1 MAYLPNFTKKKEMKV
16 KQYNFLFLIVFVVA
30 VVSLGGCRS
39 DKPANDNVQP
49 LQPYEEL
56 VTNQDTVAV
65 IQLVDRFFGYIMEGH
80 VDDAAAMLYVAGDDI
95 YDEPMLMDNEE
106 MAQVRQLLETI
117 DIQSYRI
124 DYIKFSEAHNNEVKV
139 TAVIEEAHDG
149 MPDITTAFYFKP
161 QDYLTNW
168 VLCLA
173 DSYRGQDAIVD
184 NDSKDSLTQKFQNE
198 VEEQLRKASEE

>member
-1 MAYLPNFTKKKEMKV
+1 
-16 KQYNFLFLIVFVVA
+16 
-30 VVSLGGCRS
+30 
-39 DKPANDNVQP
+39 VQP